1 MCEFCANI
9 KKRRRPAVIKASA
22 EEFIHS
28 VDGLCSVKLP
38 RWHELPDLD
47 IYMDQVLS
55 LISRYFRDFPGFSEK
70 GLTSSMVN
78 NYVKLGIIPAPEKKK
93 YNRVH
98 LAYLVIICILKTVM
112 PITMIRDMISSMV
125 IDKESYETLY
135 NRFCE
140 HFENVVDNA
149 RKTVDEMLA
158 RESSPTDLAILS
170 ALRSHTEQAIAL
182 QLIRS
187 LTAEK
192 TAEV

>member
-1 MCEFCANI
+1 
-9 KKRRRPAVIKASA
+9 
-22 EEFIHS
+22 
-28 VDGLCSVKLP
+28 
-38 RWHELPDLD
+38 
-47 IYMDQVLS
+47 MDQVLS
-55 LISRYFRDFPGFSEK
+55 LISRYFRDFPGFGEK

-78 NYVKLGIIPAPEKKK
+78 NYVKLGIIPAPERKK

-125 IDKESYETLY
+125 IDKASYETLY

-149 RKTVDEMLA
+149 RRNIDDMLS
-158 RESSPTDLAILS
+158 RESSPADLAILS
-170 ALRSHTEQAIAL
+170 ALRSHTEQAIAF

-187 LTAEK
+187 MNAEN
-192 TAEV
+192 AVEA

>member
-1 MCEFCANI
+1 
-9 KKRRRPAVIKASA
+9 
-22 EEFIHS
+22 
-28 VDGLCSVKLP
+28 
-38 RWHELPDLD
+38 
-47 IYMDQVLS
+47 MDQVLS
-55 LISRYFRDFPGFSEK
+55 LISRYFRDFPGFGEK

-112 PITMIRDMISSMV
+112 PITMIRDMISTMV
-125 IDKESYETLY
+125 IDKASYETLY

-149 RKTVDEMLA
+149 RRTVDDMLS
-158 RESSPTDLAILS
+158 RESSPADLAVLS
-170 ALRSHTEQAIAL
+170 ALRSYTEQAIAL

-187 LTAEK
+187 MNAENSVE
-192 TAEV
+192 A

>member
-1 MCEFCANI
+1 M
-9 KKRRRPAVIKASA
+9 KASS

-28 VDGLCSVKLP
+28 IDRLCAARLP

-47 IYMDQVLS
+47 IYMDQVLA
-55 LISRYFRDFPGFSEK
+55 LITRYFREFPGFGEK

-112 PITMIRDMISSMV
+112 PIAMIRDLISSMV
-125 IDKESYETLY
+125 IDRSSCETLY
-135 NRFCE
+135 NRFCD
-140 HFENVVDNA
+140 HFENVVGSA
-149 RKTVDEMLA
+149 RRSVDEMLT
-158 RESSPTDLAILS
+158 RETSPADLAFLS
-170 ALRSHTEQAIAL
+170 AIRSHTEQAITL

-187 LTAEK
+187 MRAED
-192 TAEV
+192 A